1 MWGGGARILVL
12 TTSRLYMAITIE
24 EAVKKLLITGLYPVA
39 QSRNEGLK
47 VIKWFLK
54 NKVIADSFLLSS
66 GIT

>member
-1 MWGGGARILVL
+1 
-12 TTSRLYMAITIE
+12 MAITIE